1 MSDPYGFRA
10 LIRAFDSEQSEK
22 YKAQIAAGVDAE
34 REEEI
39 RAWFSL
45 QQARARLRETRLRS
59 ASLTDAVGPGQRPL
73 ALPTITTRLTDTVSL
88 ISGRPKSG
96 RRPWRA
102 ARAALPARNP

>member
-22 YKAQIAAGVDAE
+22 YKAELAAGVDAE

-45 QQARARLRETRLRS
+45 QQARARLRETRLRREERE
-59 ASLTDAVGPGQRPL
+59 GPL
-73 ALPTITTRLTDTVSL
+73 AKLA
-88 ISGRPKSG
+88 RPHFV
-96 RRPWRA
+96 
-102 ARAALPARNP
+102 N